1 MFPTSTCT
9 WLFTDLHP
17 EATMVM
23 MMDVEVLELCTST
36 VAKMPIIRPQT
47 GFCINS
53 LLENA
58 WPKNQTKP
66 VYTSNSILSFN
77 NKNDEFA
84 LREAF
89 DNDLS

>member
-1 MFPTSTCT
+1 
-9 WLFTDLHP
+9 
-17 EATMVM
+17 MVM

-58 WPKNQTKP
+58 WPAKIKHKP
-66 VYTSNSILSFN
+66 TLFNSIIKKKKRKQTTICRQKGFLQ
-77 NKNDEFA
+77 
-84 LREAF
+84 
-89 DNDLS
+89 